1 MGEPSGSAAKP
12 TPTEGESSVS
22 TEQRENL
29 EAVLRQSAF
38 PVGIDVSEQRRLLRE
53 LTSAQPLPAGVTV
66 TAAALGGVP
75 AAEITIDGLEPRHV
89 VLYFHGGVYVLGD
102 AFQAADLASQ
112 VGRRTRAKVISV
124 DYRLAP
130 EHPYPAAVDDAL
142 AAYGALL
149 HNGTAPSDIAF
160 AGESAGGGLAIATLV
175 NAREHGL
182 PLPAAAFVMSPYADL
197 TLAGTTMETRREADP
212 LLSRENLQSRVTDYT
227 SGQDAA
233 LGLISPIFADLSGLP
248 PLIIQAGT
256 HEVLLDDAVR
266 LARQA
271 ATADVEVTLDITPR
285 VPHVFQTFYPIL
297 DEGAAAL
304 DRAGQF
310 LSAHL
315 AAAERVT
322 A

>member
-1 MGEPSGSAAKP
+1 MSI
-12 TPTEGESSVS
+12 
-22 TEQRENL
+22 EQRETL
-29 EAVLRQSAF
+29 DAILRQSAF
-38 PVGIDVSEQRRLLRE
+38 PADSDVYEQRRLLRE
-53 LTSAQPLPAGVTV
+53 LLSAQPLPAEVTV

-75 AAEITIDGLEPRHV
+75 TAEITVDGIDARHV
-89 VLYFHGGVYVLGD
+89 VLYFHGGVYAMGD
-102 AFQAADLASQ
+102 AALAADLASQ
-112 VGRRTRAKVISV
+112 VGRRTQAKAISV

-142 AAYGALL
+142 AAYEALL
-149 HNGTAPSDIAF
+149 DSGIAPSDIVF

-175 NAREHGL
+175 NARDHGL

-197 TLAGTTMETRREADP
+197 TLAGATMDAKGELDP
-212 LLSRENLQSRVTDYT
+212 LLSREALEARVGDYA

-233 LGLISPIFADLSGLP
+233 IGLISPIFADLSGLP
-248 PLIIQAGT
+248 PLIIQAGS

-266 LARQA
+266 LARAA
-271 ATADVEVTLDITPR
+271 ATADVEVALEITPQ
-285 VPHVFQTFYPIL
+285 VPHVFQAYHAIL

-304 DRAGQF
+304 DRAGRR

-315 AAAERVT
+315 TDAQRVT